1 SDRRRTIA
9 IYTVLV
15 VLMLPYVVCGCQALG
30 GGRMASS
37 HCRTCWAASGSQY
50 SPRSSPLSRSRRCRS
65 HASRTSRPA
74 TTLPSTTSRAYW
86 VTGSLAAF
94 RLATA
99 PELLVLVALVLL
111 AGQGQP
117 HPGRRAQAEFG
128 QVRPKTCAV
137 VPQHLVQRVLA
148 GQPPFVDGRDAF
160 GVDPLGRFDGDGV
173 VEQRHGEG
181 RAVNSRQE
189 AQPFQFRG
197 QLVPLSPRLF
207 GQPVRA
213 GRRHRLGL
221 GFCFGQRATAGVAGQ
236 HFQVRWFWFASTNSH
251 GAHPLSSLHA
261 LWKLG
266 EFRAGASAA
275 ASAPRG
281 ASPGRISSAPGGR
294 PPAKAAAAGARLASH
309 ASSFFLSCRS

>member
-1 SDRRRTIA
+1 
-9 IYTVLV
+9 
-15 VLMLPYVVCGCQALG
+15 
-30 GGRMASS
+30 MA
-37 HCRTCWAASGSQY
+37 CWAASASKKR
-50 SPRSSPLSRSRRCRS
+50 PLSSPVSRTRTCRS
-65 HASRTSRPA
+65 QASRTSRPA

-111 AGQGQP
+111 AGQSQP
-117 HPGRRAQAEFG
+117 HTGRRAQAEFG
-128 QVRPKTCAV
+128 QVSPEARTV
-137 VPQHLVQRVLA
+137 VPQDLVQRVLA
-148 GQPPFVDGRDAF
+148 GKTPLVNGGNPLFIN
-160 GVDPLGRFDGDGV
+160 PLGRLDGQSV
-173 VEQRHGEG
+173 VKQCHREG

-189 AQPFQFRG
+189 PQALQLGG

-221 GFCFGQRATAGVAGQ
+221 GFCFGQRATSGVAGQ